1 MNNGFTFLIST
12 LFSLFIMAVVVR
24 IWMQLVQ
31 ANYFS
36 PLALAIRKITDP
48 VILPLQKIIPN
59 TGRID
64 FSALLIAFAFTML
77 KIFIL
82 ASMSNVLV
90 ELVPL
95 LLVSLHSLTLETLQ
109 LIFWVLIIRA
119 ILSWFSSGNNPLE
132 YTLYELTE
140 PLLRPIR
147 RIIPPLG
154 GLDLSVL
161 VLIILIQFLMQLI

>member
-1 MNNGFTFLIST
+1 MNNGFAFLVST

-24 IWMQLVQ
+24 GWMQLVQ

-48 VILPLQKIIPN
+48 VVLPLKKVLPSV
-59 TGRID
+59 GRLD
-64 FSALLIAFAFTML
+64 LAVVVLALALTAL

-82 ASMSNVLV
+82 ASMAGQHAPLV
-90 ELVPL
+90 ALAI
-95 LLVSLHSLTLETLQ
+95 VSVRDLALEILQ
-109 LIFWVLIIRA
+109 LVFWILIIRA
-119 ILSWFSSGNNPLE
+119 ILSWFSQGQNPLE
-132 YTLYELTE
+132 YVLYELTE

-147 RIIPPLG
+147 NFIPPLG

-161 VLIILIQFLMQLI
+161 ILIIFIQFLMQVI